1 MNELKKKIKR
11 LYTSNANG
19 PRSFR
24 WGLFIFDMTL
34 IAYFLATATIELS
47 NTIIAIDITLGVI
60 LLAEFSARHWVL
72 NERKTLGQKLYAA
85 LDLIVILSLF
95 APLLF
100 KNIGFLRIL
109 RTLRFLHSYHTI
121 KELRRL
127 SKWFRKNERVV
138 TAATNLIVF
147 VFIVTSIVWVLEAR
161 INPNINSY
169 IDALYFTVTTLTTT
183 GYGDII
189 LQDDLGRVLT
199 ILIMVFGVALFLR
212 LVQQIFRPHKIEHKC
227 KHCGLKQHDPDA
239 SHCKH
244 CGNIVN
250 IETDGEV

>member
-1 MNELKKKIKR
+1 MKELKKKIKR
-11 LYTSNANG
+11 LYTSNAQG

-24 WGLFIFDMTL
+24 WSLFVFDMSL
-34 IAYFLATATIELS
+34 IAYFLSTATIALS
-47 NTIIAIDITLGVI
+47 NTIIAIDIVLGVL

-85 LDLIVILSLF
+85 VDLIVILSLF

-100 KNIGFLRIL
+100 KNLGFLRIL
-109 RTLRFLHSYHTI
+109 RSLRFLHSYHTI
-121 KELRRL
+121 KELRSL

-138 TAATNLIVF
+138 AAATNLIVF
-147 VFIVTSIVWVLEAR
+147 VFIVTSIVWVLESR

-189 LQDDLGRVLT
+189 LQDDLGRLLT
-199 ILIMVFGVALFLR
+199 ILIMVFGVGLFLR
-212 LVQQIFRPHKIEHKC
+212 LVQQIFRPHKIQQKC

-244 CGNIVN
+244 CGNIIH